1 MDNRMRVNK
10 IQVIGIDI
18 TKDDLLEVI
27 LEDVLQA
34 KVSRVGPLRAPSV
47 CPPG

>member
-18 TKDDLLEVI
+18 TKDDLLEAI

-34 KVSRVGPLRAPSV
+34 KVSGVGTLRAPNV